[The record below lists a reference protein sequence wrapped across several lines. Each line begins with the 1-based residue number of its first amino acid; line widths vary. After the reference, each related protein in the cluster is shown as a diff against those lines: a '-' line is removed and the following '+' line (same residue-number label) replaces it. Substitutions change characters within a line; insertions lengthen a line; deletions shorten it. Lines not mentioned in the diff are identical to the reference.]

1 MFNLTSFKNPILYTR
16 WRFMLA
22 DFLHFD
28 LKLQLFVDI
37 FISASAVYLYFKT
50 PSSGKVFY
58 VLLKLKF
65 IFPYSQR
72 FTPRTTPRPTSRP
85 RLSVS
90 TTTERF
96 SPRPKN
102 PLLPLLFGCD
112 FTQASDKNCSVKF
125 SGKKW
130 QLFST
135 ANERFYEVVLQNK
148 ERTEMFFS
156 EMAPPP
162 TSGIACL
169 NFRYRKFLDSM
180 SLFLHYL

>member
-1 MFNLTSFKNPILYTR
+1 MAFYISWFLTFRFEIATVCWHIHISFSCLFI
-16 WRFMLA
+16 F
-22 DFLHFD
+22 
-28 LKLQLFVDI
+28 QL
-37 FISASAVYLYFKT
+37 LTKT

-180 SLFLHYL
+180 SLFLHYF